1 MKLLHPWMKL
11 FLLRAMLI
19 HLPQGVCVRVW
30 CMVYGAWCMVYGCV
44 VYGVWHMGVLFV
56 WCVRMVHLCLL
67 YGVYVCVWVCCVV
80 WAMSGGSLSSFT
92 GGRFIL
98 GIGSGG
104 IYRGSTRRQFGLK
117 NVSTLDTMRDYLTI
131 VRGLVAGDRVSH
143 DGPAVR
149 LRQVSLDIDPPP
161 RTPVFLGA
169 LGPKMLQLGGELA
182 DGLALNWCNADQVAW
197 SRERI
202 AEGARLAGRSP
213 GDVKVAEYIR
223 VCVDD
228 DVEMA
233 KRALAS
239 TTLGYALGQ
248 SREIGK
254 QTRLGY
260 RGHFERMGFGDML
273 LEMENMQNKGAA
285 HEDLADSFPD
295 EQLHQVGY
303 FGRAEGVLPAL
314 KRLSKGLDLAIV
326 RVVAARPGVES
337 VINTM
342 RACKPDQGDVISWN
356 S

>member
-1 MKLLHPWMKL
+1 MQ
-11 FLLRAMLI
+11 F
-19 HLPQGVCVRVW
+19 GVGIDRSLNLTVEEDAEVSKEAARLGYGSVW
-30 CMVYGAWCMVYGCV
+30 TPEGAGYDS
-44 VYGVWHMGVLFV
+44 FQ
-56 WCVRMVHLCLL
+56 LCLYRWL
-67 YGVYVCVWVCCVV
+67 ASCEVV
-80 WAMSGGSLSSFT
+80 PEGLTMGISVSPIALRTPIGLAMSGGSLSSFT

-104 IYRGSTRRQFGLK
+104 IYRRSTRRQFGLK

-182 DGLALNWCNADQVAW
+182 DGVALNWCNADQVAW

-202 AEGARLAGRSP
+202 AEGARLAGRNPS
-213 GDVKVAEYIR
+213 DVKVAEYIR

-285 HEDLADSFPD
+285 PEDLADAFPG

-342 RACKPDQGDVISWN
+342 RACKPDQGDVIS
-356 S
+356 STP